1 MGFLSSKQSLNNN
14 TITIDSKGF
23 MMSPQKY
30 FQILAGGLLIYILAA
45 CGGGGG
51 SSSPPPSSEVAIT
64 ANGILLDSPVEGA
77 RYVSGSVAGI
87 TDANGTFQYEI
98 GDSVRFYVGD
108 ILLGEAVGKPM
119 ITPVDFIS
127 GADINNDTVTNI
139 ARFLQTIDEDKNPD
153 NGIQIS
159 QNVRNLAKNR
169 SVRFSQSPAAF
180 DSDGKVQIIISELTA
195 ATVAGAR
202 ALVSSTI
209 AQNHL
214 SQSIWNYYAGI
225 YEGTFTGDDSG
236 SFNVSIATNGVI
248 TGAGNSNKLGEFSIF
263 GSLGTDGSFTL
274 AAGGT
279 NTGATYSGI
288 ITADKMISGTWNN
301 GDVLNGTFSGQFSSP
316 LPATEPPQNTQPPI
330 AIEAPIGSQPPIG
343 GIR

>member
-1 MGFLSSKQSLNNN
+1 MSSKKSLNNIAV
-14 TITIDSKGF
+14 TTDSDGF

-30 FQILAGGLLIYILAA
+30 SQILAGGLLIYILAA

-51 SSSPPPSSEVAIT
+51 GSSSPQPSSEAAIT
-64 ANGILLDSPVEGA
+64 ANGILLDAPVEGA
-77 RYVSGSVAGI
+77 RHVSGSVRGI

-98 GDSVRFYVGD
+98 GNSVRFYVGD

-119 ITPVDFIS
+119 ITPVDFIN

-139 ARFLQTIDEDKNPD
+139 ARFLQTIDEDENPD

-159 QNVRNLAKNR
+159 QIVRDLAKNR
-169 SVRFSQSPAAF
+169 SVNFSQSPAAF
-180 DSDGKVQIIISELTA
+180 DSDGNVQIIIGELTA

-202 ALVSSTI
+202 PLVSSTI

-214 SQSIWNYYAGI
+214 SQSIWNYYAGS

-236 SFNVSIATNGVI
+236 SFNASITTNGAI
-248 TGAGNSNKLGEFSIF
+248 TGTGNSNNLGAFSIF

-279 NTGATYSGI
+279 NRGATYSGT
-288 ITADKMISGTWNN
+288 ITADKMIAGTWDN
-301 GDVLNGTFSGQFSSP
+301 GGGSNGTFSGEFSSS
-316 LPATEPPQNTQPPI
+316 PPITDPPENTQPPI

-343 GIR
+343 GFR

>member
-1 MGFLSSKQSLNNN
+1 M
-14 TITIDSKGF
+14 TDSEGF
-23 MMSPQKY
+23 MMSLQKY
-30 FQILAGGLLIYILAA
+30 FQIPAGGLLIYILAA

-51 SSSPPPSSEVAIT
+51 GSSSPSPSSEVAIT
-64 ANGILLDSPVEGA
+64 ANGILLDAPVEGA
-77 RYVSGSVAGI
+77 RYVSGSVTGI

-119 ITPVDFIS
+119 ITPVDFFN

-159 QNVRNLAKNR
+159 QNVRDLAKNR

-180 DSDGKVQIIISELTA
+180 DNDGNVQIIISELTA
-195 ATVAGAR
+195 ATGAGAR
-202 ALVSSTI
+202 PLVSSTI

-214 SQSIWNYYAGI
+214 SQSIWSYYAGS
-225 YEGTFTGDDSG
+225 YEGAFTGDDSG
-236 SFNVSIATNGVI
+236 SLNVSFTANGVI
-248 TGAGNSNKLGEFSIF
+248 TGTGNSNKLGAFFIS

-274 AAGGT
+274 AAEGI
-279 NTGATYSGI
+279 NTGATYSGA
-288 ITADKMISGTWNN
+288 ITADKMISGTWDN
-301 GDVLNGTFSGQFSSP
+301 GGVLNGAFSGQFSPS
-316 LPATEPPQNTQPPI
+316 LPITDPPQNTQPPI

-343 GIR
+343 GPR